1 VARILIVDRDALVLS
16 ALSAAFK
23 ERGHEV
29 EIAGTLAAGLEAIEQ
44 RPPSAILLSV
54 EDPHDRD
61 WKLFLREMLT
71 RALPMPLVL
80 LGEQDAFHRH
90 LAEHQ
95 SSQ

>member
-16 ALSAAFK
+16 ALSTAFE

-29 EIAGTLAAGLEAIEQ
+29 EIAGTLAAGLGAIEQ

-61 WKLFLREMLT
+61 WKLFLQEMVV
-71 RALPMPLVL
+71 RALRMPLVL
-80 LGEQDAFHRH
+80 LGEQDALHRH
-90 LAEHQ
+90 LAERQ
-95 SSQ
+95 SR